1 MLRATTARNFSS
13 LLWPAGSAPAALASL
28 LFDPP
33 EPQLIGKTQCFATF
47 LPFAHLYLLSSYS
60 FSSDLLSSN
69 LPLLSASALLCF
81 SSLHIVGSLTSKL
94 PSNSINK
101 PWLSSCYPVLLIFDP
116 LFGSAR
122 QASEGSCLNRD
133 HLRKYHK
140 TCKPRDSDAVSGVKP
155 RGFHVSCFYVSFI
168 ILNLRRHWVMTKNR
182 DTIRIDPVFLLK
194 SVGPCNHHTDS
205 NPIVNWSWATI
216 CFCVKIG
223 YPKISCLIITFAS
236 SRAQGLLWGVPYFS
250 EKRMMG
256 LESTVAPPNLIFHL
270 FFLSN
275 CLLSAFSHSE
285 HKGMGQ
291 NFWPTDD
298 QFWYTFLSILGC
310 PKDGTYTHLQL
321 PQHHL

>member
-1 MLRATTARNFSS
+1 M
-13 LLWPAGSAPAALASL
+13 
-28 LFDPP
+28 
-33 EPQLIGKTQCFATF
+33 Q
-47 LPFAHLYLLSSYS
+47 
-60 FSSDLLSSN
+60 
-69 LPLLSASALLCF
+69 
-81 SSLHIVGSLTSKL
+81 TS
-94 PSNSINK
+94 
-101 PWLSSCYPVLLIFDP
+101 
-116 LFGSAR
+116 
-122 QASEGSCLNRD
+122 
-133 HLRKYHK
+133 
-140 TCKPRDSDAVSGVKP
+140 DSDAVSGVKP

-275 CLLSAFSHSE
+275 WFVIGFLTFWTQGYGSKFLTHRTT
-285 HKGMGQ
+285 
-291 NFWPTDD
+291 NFG
-298 QFWYTFLSILGC
+298 YTFLSILGC